1 VVIFASLL
9 PPLLAVRVRAASEVG
24 VILAG
29 KSAKSCPHAGQTDR
43 FIGLYVS
50 HCPQAIPISNSIFQ
64 TEARGTK
71 IAPRLAIFQVGD
83 KPRRLRQVR
92 QGPPPYCSR
101 SLREC

>member
-1 VVIFASLL
+1 MDIFASLL
-9 PPLLAVRVRAASEVG
+9 SALLAVRVRAALEAG
-24 VILAG
+24 VIFAG
-29 KSAKSCPHAGQTDR
+29 KSAKSYPHAGQAAR

-71 IAPRLAIFQVGD
+71 IAPRLAIFQVGG

-92 QGPPPYCSR
+92 QGPPPYGSR
-101 SLREC
+101 FLREC